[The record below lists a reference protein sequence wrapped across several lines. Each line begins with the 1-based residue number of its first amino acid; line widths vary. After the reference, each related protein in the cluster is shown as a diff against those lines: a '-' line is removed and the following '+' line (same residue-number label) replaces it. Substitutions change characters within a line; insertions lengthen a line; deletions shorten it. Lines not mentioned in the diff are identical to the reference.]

1 MLDIIEC
8 AEDNA
13 FMRRR
18 KISARNTF
26 STMRSE
32 TIEEANILSVFLF
45 SIDRV
50 EEAYRLLKSYAEEIP
65 FNEHRWQCWE
75 ATCQGLLF
83 LAYLESLKE
92 NDEESLRLT
101 NIVYEQDYERGRD
114 DKLELFWATLGG
126 HHMILDLIE
135 LQEPTQNDSCS
146 IYAEQLLHFIYFQQL
161 IPLFGGFGE
170 TEKRILRSNVSDLKS
185 RLLLKLC
192 AKSSRSSPVGV
203 CDLLQWS
210 PNQGVSARKLRRQR

>member
-13 FMRRR
+13 FIRRK
-18 KISARNTF
+18 KISARNKF
-26 STMRSE
+26 STLRSQ
-32 TIEEANILSVFLF
+32 TIEEANVLSVFLF
-45 SIDRV
+45 SIDRFD
-50 EEAYRLLKSYAEEIP
+50 EAYRLLKSYAEEIP
-65 FNEHRWQCWE
+65 FNEHRWQRWE

-83 LAYLESLKE
+83 LAYLEGLKE

-114 DKLELFWATLGG
+114 DKLTLFWATLGG

-135 LQEPTQNDSCS
+135 EEEFKQNNSCI

-170 TEKRILRSNVSDLKS
+170 TEKRILGSNVSDLKS
-185 RLLLKLC
+185 RLSLKLC
-192 AKSSRSSPVGV
+192 AKSTKNSQGGV
-203 CDLLQWS
+203 CSALKWAPS
-210 PNQGVSARKLRRQR
+210 RGVSTRQLRNQR